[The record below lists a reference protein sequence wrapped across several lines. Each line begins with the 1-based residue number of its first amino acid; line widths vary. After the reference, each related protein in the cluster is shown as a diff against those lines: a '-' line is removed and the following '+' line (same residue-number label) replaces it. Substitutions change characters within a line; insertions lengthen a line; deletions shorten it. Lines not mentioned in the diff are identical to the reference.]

1 MGEDRRRQQ
10 ARSLLRE
17 EKIEPRDDAWMRGF
31 DRSFSR
37 RLGEHGLLGMTLPEE
52 RGGGATYLERF
63 AVTEELLRGGAPCAA
78 HWLADRQIG
87 PVIAEFGSPR
97 LQEETL
103 PGIVAGELVFSVAI
117 SEPEAGSD
125 VAALGLRATRIDGG
139 WRLDGRKLWTTL
151 AHEADLIYVIAR
163 TEQSEDRHRG
173 LTELV
178 VPTDSPGLEIR
189 PIEDMAG
196 QSHFNEVTFEGVEVP
211 DWRVVGEIGGAWRQ
225 VMAQLDLE
233 RAGPERLLSTYPTL
247 AELARWC
254 GREQEAG
261 ATRALGRLAARCTA
275 LRAMSRRVA
284 VAMDQ
289 GRPVGSSAA
298 VVKDLGGRFEQ
309 DVVDVTLECTGARP
323 ASAEVAADGLA
334 ERLAD
339 ALRYAPAFTLRGGSS
354 EVLAEIVARR
364 GLRLGAGT
372 ERTRPALIEREE
384 VVEAVED
391 AARRAFAAGDGAET
405 WELAER
411 LGWLDLADASD
422 LDAPTRRRLL
432 VSVLQAQGH
441 AGRGSPV
448 AGQVLAA
455 TALLAAGYAPARARE
470 IAMRAV
476 LVTERTETGGR
487 LLLPQVPWGR
497 GARWG
502 VVLDDRP
509 ALVDLSEATVTEGC
523 DLAGDALDDLSVPVA
538 AASPLDL
545 PSASRDEIAGLASLL
560 RIAAVAGATRRAL
573 DEAVAHAHHREQFGR
588 PLYRFQA
595 VAHRL
600 ARAAGACEL
609 LDVAVDVAAGSGD
622 PGSLAAAEIEAV
634 RVARE
639 VAEHAHQIHGAIGV
653 TAEHDLH
660 RATLRA
666 RGWSLAVDGR
676 AAQTRLGALLATD
689 VDRWWDDT
697 CRAIA
702 R

>member
-1 MGEDRRRQQ
+1 MDEDRRRQQ
-10 ARSLLRE
+10 TRALLRE

-37 RLGEHGLLGMTLPEE
+37 RLGDLGLLGMTLPPEH
-52 RGGGATYLERF
+52 GGGATYLERF

-87 PVIAEFGSPR
+87 PVIAEFGSAR
-97 LQEETL
+97 LQAETL

-125 VAALGLRATRIDGG
+125 VAAIGLRATRVDGG

-163 TEQSEDRHRG
+163 TEQSDDRHRG

-178 VPTDSPGLEIR
+178 VSADSAGLEIR
-189 PIEDMAG
+189 PIEDIAG

-225 VMAQLDLE
+225 VMSQLDLE

-247 AELARWC
+247 TGLARWC
-254 GREQEAG
+254 GREEDPT
-261 ATRALGRLAARCTA
+261 ATRALGRLAARCVA

-289 GRPVGSSAA
+289 GRAVGSSAA

-309 DVVDVTLECTGARP
+309 EVVDVALECTGLRP
-323 ASAEVAADGLA
+323 ASVEVAGDGLA

-354 EVLAEIVARR
+354 EVLAEIIARR
-364 GLRLGAGT
+364 GLRLGAGP
-372 ERTRPALIEREE
+372 ERTQPALVEREE
-384 VVEAVED
+384 EVDAIED
-391 AARRAFAAGDGAET
+391 AARRAFETTDAAES
-405 WELAER
+405 WSIAER
-411 LGWLDLADASD
+411 LGWLDLADATD
-422 LDAPTRRRLL
+422 LAETTRRRLL
-432 VSVLQAQGH
+432 ATVMQAQGY
-441 AGRGSPV
+441 AGRGTPV

-455 TALLAAGYAPARARE
+455 RALLAAGSTPEHTRRVAAS
-470 IAMRAV
+470 AV
-476 LVTERTETGGR
+476 LAARRSVVGD
-487 LLLPQVPWGR
+487 LLHLSQVSWGR
-497 GARWG
+497 EARWA
-502 VVLDDRP
+502 VVLEDRP
-509 ALVDLSEATVTEGC
+509 VLVDLADRAVTQGR
-523 DLAGDALDDLSVPVA
+523 DLAGDPLDDLSVPAVA
-538 AASPLDL
+538 ATPLDV
-545 PSASRDEIAGLASLL
+545 SAGDREAVVALASLL
-560 RIAAVAGATRRAL
+560 RVAAVAGATRRAL

-609 LDVAVDVAAGSGD
+609 LDVAVDVAARSGD
-622 PGSLAAAEIEAV
+622 QASLAAAEIEAV

-639 VAEHAHQIHGAIGV
+639 VAEHAHQIHGAIGI
-653 TAEHDLH
+653 TAEHALH

-666 RGWSLAVDGR
+666 RGWSLAVDAR
-676 AAQTRLGALLATD
+676 VAEARLGGHLAGD
-689 VDRWWDDT
+689 VDAWWDET